1 MSKVLQLV
9 LDILEKEICPV
20 EIVFPTDEREKHI
33 IKQGFYE
40 QTGFPGVIGC
50 VDGTHVSIIA
60 PTHDKHLFYNR
71 KGFYSLNVM
80 LVCDHN
86 LLIRYVDANHPG
98 SSHDSFVWNGSVLN
112 QLLQQEYT
120 NGERNSWLL
129 GDAGYPLT
137 PFLITPF
144 RTGEQTDERQTR
156 FNGIHFKTRIT
167 VE

>member
-1 MSKVLQLV
+1 MFNGIFLSFVKLFRVSKDIFSHLLEIIDTKLKPSSHSTAVSPLIMLAASLRFFSEGSYQKGVGNDRYVGLAQPTMSKVLQLV

-71 KGFYSLNVM
+71 KGFYSLNGM
-80 LVCDHN
+80 LVSCK
-86 LLIRYVDANHPG
+86 I
-98 SSHDSFVWNGSVLN
+98 
-112 QLLQQEYT
+112 
-120 NGERNSWLL
+120 
-129 GDAGYPLT
+129 
-137 PFLITPF
+137 
-144 RTGEQTDERQTR
+144 
-156 FNGIHFKTRIT
+156 
-167 VE
+167 